1 MAAQSS
7 VEAVVAG
14 REVTF
19 YIPDAQQVALF
30 RDADPDRDWALF
42 NTGVHVWVGQ
52 TYLRLK
58 RAGHPVALSATAPA
72 AGIVV
77 THADHV
83 AALLCARSL
92 WSNLLVV
99 AARADRPQQRLA
111 DVEVVQNAGSADGE
125 RVIHLQHWPQPGL
138 APREPGRGSTV
149 ANVAFKGTVGEM
161 TPEFAAPEWAA
172 SLREQGMEWRC
183 DAVAWGGN
191 TASYATSWNDY
202 SEIDVVVAMRK
213 DTSHLYLKKPA
224 SKLVNAWLAGVP
236 AILGPEQ
243 AYRELRRSELDYIE
257 VGSAAE
263 AAAALA
269 RLKSDPALYR
279 AMADNGLRR
288 ADEVGAEACTRR
300 WATLLFETL
309 PRRRRSAP
317 LALASLA
324 WRSLRCRAARLAR
337 RDR

>member
-1 MAAQSS
+1 MGSS
-7 VEAVVAG
+7 
-14 REVTF
+14 EVTF
-19 YIPDAQQVALF
+19 FIPDEQQVALF
-30 RDADPDRDWALF
+30 QDADPDRDWALF

-58 RAGHPVALSATAPA
+58 RAGHPVVLSSTPPTG
-72 AGIVV
+72 GIVV

-92 WSNLLVV
+92 WSNLAIV

-111 DVEVVQNAGSADGE
+111 DVEVVQNAGAAIGGGA
-125 RVIHLQHWPQPGL
+125 VHLQHWPQPGL
-138 APREPGRGSTV
+138 VPRDPVRDATV
-149 ANVAFKGTVGEM
+149 VTIAFKGTVGEM
-161 TPEFAAPEWAA
+161 TPEFATPEWAA
-172 SLREQGMEWRC
+172 ALAQQGMDWRC

-191 TASYATSWNDY
+191 TASYTTSWNDY
-202 SEIDVVVAMRK
+202 SEIDVVLAMRK

-224 SKLVNAWLAGVP
+224 SKLINAWLAGVP

-263 AAAALA
+263 AAQALA

-279 AMADNGLRR
+279 AMVANGLRR
-288 ADEVGAEACTRR
+288 ADEVNAEACTRR
-300 WATLLFETL
+300 WAALLFETL
-309 PRRRRSAP
+309 PRRRKAAT
-317 LALASLA
+317 LALATLA
-324 WRSLRCRAARLAR
+324 WRSLRCRAARLAGR
-337 RDR
+337 